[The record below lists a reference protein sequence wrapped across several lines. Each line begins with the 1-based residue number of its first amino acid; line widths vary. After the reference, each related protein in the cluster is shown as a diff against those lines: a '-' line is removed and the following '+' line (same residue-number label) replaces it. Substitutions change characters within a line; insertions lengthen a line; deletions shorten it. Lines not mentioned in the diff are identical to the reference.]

1 MLRPGS
7 RKIVRREVD
16 AQRLSALPSIPPLLQ
31 KIYAARGVDS
41 EEELQL
47 GLPKLLDYSNLKG
60 VAEAVELLKDALTQ
74 DKHLLIVGDFDA
86 DGATSCALAMKAL
99 MAMGAKKV
107 GYLVPNR
114 FDFGY
119 GLTPEIVAVAAQQ
132 SPDIIITVDNGIS
145 SLAGVTA
152 ARQAGIKV
160 IVTDHHLPGAQ
171 LPQADAIVNPNQPG
185 CAFQAK
191 NTAGVGVIFYLM
203 TALRAALRE
212 SGWFENRGLPLP
224 NMADYLDLVALG
236 TVADVVPLDQNNRI
250 LVEQGIRRIRV
261 GKASAGLMALV
272 QVAGKDASRLVAGD
286 LGFAVGPR
294 LNAAGRLE
302 DMSLGIECLL
312 ATDAQS
318 ALAMAV
324 QLDELNQVRKEIEQE
339 MKGQALEALAH
350 LDIKVNMPAI
360 CLFDSGWHQGVI
372 GILAS
377 RIKERYHRPVIVF
390 ADAGNGEIKGS
401 ARSIPGFHIRDALD
415 EVASQYPDLL
425 QKFGGHAMAAGLSI
439 QRADFESFTQA
450 FTQSAQRLIA
460 TQDLEAT
467 VQTDGALT
475 GEQQSLDIAQLLRSA
490 GPWGQGF
497 AEPLFDGRFDV
508 LDSRVLGRQHLKLVL
523 AGDSKTR
530 PVEAIAFFVDTELL
544 EQTLFRVHIVY
555 KLDINEYRGERRL
568 QLIVEYLE
576 PLASNRK

>member
-7 RKIVRREVD
+7 RKIVRRGVD
-16 AQRLSALPSIPPLLQ
+16 AQRLSAFPSIPPLLQ

-74 DKHLLIVGDFDA
+74 NKRLLIVGDFDA

-119 GLTPEIVAVAAQQ
+119 GLTPEIVDVAAQQ
-132 SPDIIITVDNGIS
+132 SPDIIVTVDNGIS
-145 SLAGVTA
+145 SLAGITA

-185 CAFQAK
+185 CAFPAK

-212 SGWFENRGLPLP
+212 SGWFESRGLPLP

-272 QVAGKDASRLVAGD
+272 QVAGKDTCRLVASD

-324 QLDELNQVRKEIEQE
+324 QLDELNQVRKEIEQD
-339 MKGQALEALAH
+339 MKVQALEALEY
-350 LDIKVNMPAI
+350 LDLKVDMPAI
-360 CLFDSGWHQGVI
+360 CLFDPGWHQGVI

-390 ADAGNGEIKGS
+390 ADAGSGEIKGS

-415 EVASQYPDLL
+415 EVASQYPGLL

-439 QRADFESFTQA
+439 QLADFESFTQA
-450 FTQSAQRLIA
+450 FTKSAQRLITA
-460 TQDLEAT
+460 QDLDAT

-508 LDSRVLGRQHLKLVL
+508 LDSRVLGRQHLKLIL

-530 PVEAIAFFVDTELL
+530 PVEAIAFFVDRPLL
-544 EQTLFRVHIVY
+544 EQKLSRVHIVY